1 MEMVTQNNFMEKISI
16 VISKIW
22 LVSISIIDVILL
34 IALSDLLD
42 GIGKIITIVVAI
54 VVSWFVVI
62 KLKGDIEIN
71 KLKKQNE
78 EKEMQI
84 RDAKIQAQIREK
96 YEIRP

>member
-1 MEMVTQNNFMEKISI
+1 MEKISI